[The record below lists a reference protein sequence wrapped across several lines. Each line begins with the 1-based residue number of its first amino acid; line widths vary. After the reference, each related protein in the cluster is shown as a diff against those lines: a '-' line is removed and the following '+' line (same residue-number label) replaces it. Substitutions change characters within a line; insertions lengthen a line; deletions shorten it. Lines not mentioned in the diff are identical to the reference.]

1 MVQPLDISPCSI
13 DYPGDEL
20 PSIDHGRLSFFGAR
34 CGVWEWDVDRGAYSK
49 IDTISNF
56 TPEGPERGTGRV
68 TVSGRSTLFAET
80 VGVSDAD
87 AVVKLTATPVPA
99 NV

>member
-1 MVQPLDISPCSI
+1 MATQPLDIAPCSI

-20 PSIDHGRLSFFGAR
+20 PPIDHGRLSFFGAR
-34 CGVWEWDVDRGAYSK
+34 CGVWQWDADRGAYSK
-49 IDTISNF
+49 IDTLSNF
-56 TPEGPERGTGRV
+56 SLEGPDRDGRV

-80 VGVSDAD
+80 VGVSDTD

-99 NV
+99 KV